1 MTEMFDGVAT
11 LTRGDLLMIVYQ
23 KPARLHR
30 SRWLFDRVDEFVK
43 SSPGDKIALMIVL
56 PTADPPDAPTR
67 AENRLRL
74 RRLGPALRCIVTVP
88 VGDAF
93 WTSVVR
99 TIMRAL
105 AVLQG
110 RSASTSWPTPCTRAS
125 SVSSKRARTPRR

>member
-1 MTEMFDGVAT
+1 MVTMREMFDGVAT

-43 SSPGDKIALMIVL
+43 ASHGDKIALMIIL

-67 AENRLRL
+67 AENALRL
-74 RRLGPALRCIVTVP
+74 RRLGSALRRIVTVP

-93 WTSVVR
+93 WMSLV
-99 TIMRAL
+99 
-105 AVLQG
+105 
-110 RSASTSWPTPCTRAS
+110 
-125 SVSSKRARTPRR
+125 